1 MSALILFR
9 SMRALMAAATVAAA
23 SVGIAHAQSA
33 APATTTSTAATT
45 QTPSSMQV
53 RQMQNG
59 FVFAP
64 EVRITKVNDR
74 AATLVGASA
83 GWQMDRT
90 LFVGAA
96 GYVLANRERDFE
108 MQYGGALMKVSI
120 GGSQTA
126 GLTPGLFLG
135 LGTATITRPLSEWG
149 MPGGPGRPD
158 PRTGRPSMVSGSTP
172 VLLYDNIGVAEP
184 QLNAFWNVNRWLR
197 VEGGVGYRFVG
208 AADVMQPHLR
218 GASGSLSLQF
228 GGH

>member
-1 MSALILFR
+1 
-9 SMRALMAAATVAAA
+9 MRPLTAVAIIAAA
-23 SVGIAHAQSA
+23 SVGLAHAQ
-33 APATTTSTAATT
+33 PATTATTAAAQAT
-45 QTPSSMQV
+45 SSMQV
-53 RQMQNG
+53 RQMHNG
-59 FVFAP
+59 LVFAP
-64 EVRITKVNDR
+64 EVRITTVNDR

-83 GWQMDRT
+83 GWQLDRT

-108 MQYGGALMKVSI
+108 LQYVGGLMKFSI
-120 GGSQTA
+120 GGTQTA

-149 MPGGPGRPD
+149 LPGGPGRPD
-158 PRTGRPSMVSGSTP
+158 PRTGRPSMASGSTP

-208 AADVMQPHLR
+208 AADVVRPHLR
-218 GASGSLSLQF
+218 GVSGSLSLQF
-228 GGH
+228 GGR

>member
-1 MSALILFR
+1 MSAANLR
-9 SMRALMAAATVAAA
+9 RVQAALVAVTFLTASAGAALAQQAPPA
-23 SVGIAHAQSA
+23 SSA
-33 APATTTSTAATT
+33 AQPASG
-45 QTPSSMQV
+45 MQV
-53 RQMQNG
+53 RQMQSG

-64 EVRITKVNDR
+64 EVRFTQVNDR
-74 AATLVGASA
+74 SATLVGASA

-108 MQYGGALMKVSI
+108 MQYGGALVKFSI
-120 GGSQTA
+120 GGTRTA
-126 GLTPGLFLG
+126 GLAPGLFVG
-135 LGTATITRPLSEWG
+135 LGTATITRPLSEFG
-149 MPGGPGRPD
+149 MDGPWRPD
-158 PRTGRPSMVSGSTP
+158 PRPGRPSAVSDSTP

-208 AADVMQPHLR
+208 AAEMMNRHLR
-218 GASGSLSLQF
+218 GVSGSVSLQI

>member
-1 MSALILFR
+1 MSAANLR
-9 SMRALMAAATVAAA
+9 RVQAALVAVTFLTASAGAALAQQAPPA
-23 SVGIAHAQSA
+23 SSA
-33 APATTTSTAATT
+33 AQPTSG
-45 QTPSSMQV
+45 MQV
-53 RQMQNG
+53 RQMQSG

-64 EVRITKVNDR
+64 EVRFTQVNDR
-74 AATLVGASA
+74 SATLVGASA

-108 MQYGGALMKVSI
+108 MQYGGALVKFSI
-120 GGSQTA
+120 GGTRTA
-126 GLTPGLFLG
+126 GLAPGLFVG
-135 LGTATITRPLSEWG
+135 LGTATITRPLSEFG
-149 MPGGPGRPD
+149 MYGPWRPD
-158 PRTGRPSMVSGSTP
+158 PRPGRPSAVSGSTP

-208 AADVMQPHLR
+208 AAEMMNRHLR
-218 GASGSLSLQF
+218 GVSGSVSLQI